1 MPPPENLVIPG
12 STPLVHDVPL
22 LVDVAKPT
30 SDAPPSKKR
39 PNCAAATI
47 VDPNENVSGS
57 TIVLCWL
64 VAFVN
69 GSTAIRCSAAFALA
83 TRGDAKTRA
92 PARARAH
99 DNRLR
104 GDGGGRSNTRP
115 PFSERDGPRRRSVD
129 RRFTRTGILMQA
141 RASTPID

>member
-1 MPPPENLVIPG
+1 MPPPANFVMPG
-12 STPLVHDVPL
+12 NTPLVHVAPL
-22 LVDVAKPT
+22 SVEVANPA

-64 VAFVN
+64 VVFVN

-83 TRGDAKTRA
+83 TNGEARTRA
-92 PARARAH
+92 PATERAH
-99 DNRLR
+99 DSRLR
-104 GDGGGRSNTRP
+104 GDDGGRSNT
-115 PFSERDGPRRRSVD
+115 
-129 RRFTRTGILMQA
+129 
-141 RASTPID
+141 